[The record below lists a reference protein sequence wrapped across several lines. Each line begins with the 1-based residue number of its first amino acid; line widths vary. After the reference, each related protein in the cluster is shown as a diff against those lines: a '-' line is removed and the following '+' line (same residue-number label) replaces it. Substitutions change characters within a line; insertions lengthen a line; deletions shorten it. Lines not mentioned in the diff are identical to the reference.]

1 MEGHLRG
8 GDVAAMHVKT
18 EDVDENPSAPGAGS
32 RESPASCGD
41 AACRG
46 GGVEQTAEELA
57 EAELQAAATPTP
69 LLLCERS
76 SSDPAVTS
84 AAAVLQYKR

>member
-1 MEGHLRG
+1 MRG

-18 EDVDENPSAPGAGS
+18 EDMDENPSAPVVGS
-32 RESPASCGD
+32 QEPPASCGD

-69 LLLCERS
+69 LLLCKRS
-76 SSDPAVTS
+76 SPDPAVTS
-84 AAAVLQYKR
+84 APAVL